1 FEPVPMASLKKSL
14 LRKHHISF
22 TAPSFFPVGLKRMRA
37 SPGKIWDPDS
47 PSPIPNFLFY
57 SLVDSFPALLQS
69 QGVYTLHAMK
79 FFLRITS
86 VHPDGAFLFVDFC
99 AE

>member
-1 FEPVPMASLKKSL
+1 MLVKFVLKQEAKL
-14 LRKHHISF
+14 F
-22 TAPSFFPVGLKRMRA
+22 TEVNKILADLPEAFPS
-37 SPGKIWDPDS
+37 PDS
-47 PSPIPNFLFY
+47 PNPIPNFLFY

-69 QGVYTLHAMK
+69 QGIYTIHAMK